1 MGRDLWICRDP
12 KILERSSNPQHRIQ
26 DADGPLVLKAVV
38 LGRNGNQLEGG
49 LAGNQVRWHGLP
61 ILQVGCKEL

>member
-1 MGRDLWICRDP
+1 MRRDLWVCRYP
-12 KILERSSNPQHRIQ
+12 QFLERASNSQHRVK
-26 DADGPLVLKAVV
+26 DADGALVLKAVV